1 MTLSSLQA
9 LVQRKNHINC
19 SLNVHWLASED
30 ERSVGVA
37 PGMERIGKLIRGH
50 LARRKRRRAV
60 LQRRLRVSLVPD
72 ALLGV
77 SRSLGPG

>member
-1 MTLSSLQA
+1 
-9 LVQRKNHINC
+9 
-19 SLNVHWLASED
+19 
-30 ERSVGVA
+30 
-37 PGMERIGKLIRGH
+37 MERIGKLIRGH